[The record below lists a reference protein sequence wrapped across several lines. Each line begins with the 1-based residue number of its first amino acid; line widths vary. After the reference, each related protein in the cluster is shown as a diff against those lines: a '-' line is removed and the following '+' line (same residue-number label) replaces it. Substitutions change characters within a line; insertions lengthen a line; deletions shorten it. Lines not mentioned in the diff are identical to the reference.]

1 MMAGMGTKAVSVV
14 TSDGAAIPALGFGT
28 YGMSG
33 QLLVDLVREAANSG
47 FRHVDTAQVYGNE
60 AAVGEGIR
68 QSRVGRDA
76 VFVTTKV
83 WVSNYGSRTFAASVD
98 ESLGRL
104 GMDHV
109 DLLLLHWPSP
119 TVPLADQ
126 IGGLN
131 AAVNA
136 GKARYIG
143 VSNFPIAMME
153 EAVRLSQHKLLTNQF
168 EYHPYLGQRRL
179 VAATRQQGLA
189 VTAYC
194 GMAVGRVLQET
205 LLQDMALRYHR
216 SVAQIVLRWLVQQEK
231 VIALSR
237 TTNVARLAGN
247 VAIFDFRLDDADME
261 MISAL
266 ATPGSRIV
274 DPPGIA
280 PQWDP
285 TD

>member
-1 MMAGMGTKAVSVV
+1 MDVATSVGGT
-14 TSDGAAIPALGFGT
+14 IPTLGFGT

-33 QLLVDLVREAANSG
+33 QLLVDLVREAARAG
-47 FRHVDTAQVYGNE
+47 FQHVDTAQVYRNE
-60 AAVGEGIR
+60 AEVGEGIR
-68 QSRVGRDA
+68 QSGVGRDA

-83 WVSNYGSRTFAASVD
+83 WVSNYGPRAFAASVD

-119 TVPLADQ
+119 AVPLADQ
-126 IGGLN
+126 IDGLN

-136 GKARYIG
+136 GKARHIG
-143 VSNFPIAMME
+143 VSNFTIAMME
-153 EAVRLSQHKLLTNQF
+153 EAVRLSEHKLLTNQF

-179 VAATRQQGLA
+179 VTATRQQGLA

-194 GMAVGRVLQET
+194 GMAVGRVFQEP
-205 LLQDMALRYHR
+205 LLQDMALRYDR
-216 SVAQIVLRWLVQQEK
+216 SVAQIVLRWLVQQEN

-237 TTNVARLAGN
+237 TTNAARLVGN
-247 VAIFDFRLDDADME
+247 FAIFDFRLADADME
-261 MISAL
+261 RISAL
-266 ATPGSRIV
+266 AAPGSRIV
-274 DPPGIA
+274 DPPGLA